1 MASAEVAP
9 RPRALLVSGIVC
21 TAFSLRMI
29 FTSLSVQLPEIIRAL
44 SLSVSQVALLTTLP
58 VLCLGL
64 CAPLGPGIARRCG
77 TERTLFGAMVL
88 FAAGTALRATG
99 AFWTI
104 FVFSI
109 LACGATATANVL
121 LPSLVK
127 RDFADRSSLLTGLYV
142 MAISG
147 GAAFAAAAT
156 VPLVDT
162 LDAGWQFGL
171 AIWAVPGTV
180 AAALWVPQLIRRGGS
195 IDPVR
200 AVVGL
205 WRDPLAWQVSMFMGL
220 QSALAFSVLNWLA
233 PMLRERGLRPVDAGL
248 VLSMLIVVQLATCL
262 TVPSIAMRSR
272 NQRALATI
280 LVAGGVFGLLG
291 LMFAPLSGVWLWALV
306 QGLAQGGLFS
316 LALTM
321 VLLRSPNE
329 HVAAH
334 LSSMAQCVGYVPAA
348 LAPLLIGLLHAW
360 TGGFAAT
367 GVLFGLIGL
376 ALAWSGMGAGRDTLI
391 TARVADLGRS
401 A

>member
-1 MASAEVAP
+1 MAPAQVAP
-9 RPRALLVSGIVC
+9 RPRALLGSGIVC

-29 FTSLSVQLPEIIRAL
+29 FTSLSVQLPEIVRAL
-44 SLSVSQVALLTTLP
+44 ALSVGEVALLTTLP

-64 CAPLGPGIARRCG
+64 CAPLGPAIARRLG

-88 FAAGTALRATG
+88 VAAGTALRASG
-99 AFWTI
+99 AAWTL

-127 RDFADRSSLLTGLYV
+127 RDFANRSSLLTGLYV

-156 VPLVDT
+156 IPLVHRVG
-162 LDAGWQFGL
+162 AGWQFGL
-171 AIWAVPGTV
+171 AVWAVPATL
-180 AAALWVPQLIRRGGS
+180 AALLWVPQLVRRGGS
-195 IDPVR
+195 TDPVH
-200 AVVGL
+200 AVTGL

-220 QSALAFSVLNWLA
+220 QSALAFSVLSWLA

-248 VLSMLIVVQLATCL
+248 VLSILIVVQLATCL
-262 TVPSIAMRSR
+262 TVPAIAMRAR
-272 NQRALATI
+272 NQRALAMI
-280 LVAGGVFGLLG
+280 LVAGGVCGLLG
-291 LMFAPLSGVWLWALV
+291 LVFAPLGGVWIWALV

-321 VLLRSPNE
+321 VLLRAPNA

-334 LSSMAQCVGYVPAA
+334 LSSMAQCVGYIPAA
-348 LAPLLIGLLHAW
+348 LAPLLVGLLRAW
-360 TGGFAAT
+360 TGGFAAA
-367 GVLFGLIGL
+367 GALFALIGL
-376 ALAWSGMGAGRDTLI
+376 ALVWSGLGAGRDALVM
-391 TARVADLGRS
+391 ARVADPGRS